1 MERYELNAELRDEV
15 GKSSA
20 RSFRRQGQLPG
31 VVYREGVSQAILLNK
46 KEVAQ
51 FINSTSGEQVIVNLK
66 FGSGESKIALLKDY
80 QADPIRGDLLHTDFF
95 EVSMKEAITVTV
107 PVVTVG
113 EAIGVKRDGGMLQ
126 HILREIEIESL
137 PDKIPGHIDINIT
150 GLELGASVHV
160 SDLQLAEGV
169 KILNDPNEVIVNVI
183 ESKKAE
189 VEEEAAEEAEAT
201 EPEVE
206 KKGKKE
212 EAAESEEEK

>member
-1 MERYELNAELRDEV
+1 MENFELNAELRDSF
-15 GKSSA
+15 GKSAA
-20 RSFRRQGQLPG
+20 RSLRRKGQLPG
-31 VVYREGVSQAILLNK
+31 VVYREGASQPILLNK
-46 KEVAQ
+46 KEVTN

-66 FGSGESKIALLKDY
+66 FNNGDTKVALLKDY

-95 EVSMKEAITVTV
+95 EVSMKEAIVVTV

-113 EAIGVKRDGGMLQ
+113 EAVGVKRDGGILQ
-126 HILREIEIESL
+126 HILREIEIESF
-137 PDKIPGHIDINIT
+137 PDKIPGHIDIDIS

-160 SDLQLAEGV
+160 SDIQLGEGIT
-169 KILNDPNEVIVNVI
+169 ILNDPHDVVVNVI

-189 VEEEAAEEAEAT
+189 VEEVEEVAEIT

-212 EAAESEEEK
+212 EEAEAEK

>member
-1 MERYELNAELRDEV
+1 MDRYELSVEVRDSV
-15 GKSSA
+15 GKSAA

-31 VVYREGVSQAILLNK
+31 IVYREGASQPILLNK
-46 KEVAQ
+46 KEVSQ

-66 FGSGESKIALLKDY
+66 FGNGELKAALLKDY

-95 EVSMKEAITVTV
+95 EVSMKEAIVVTV

-113 EAIGVKRDGGMLQ
+113 ESVGVKRDGGILQ

-137 PDKIPGHIDINIT
+137 PDKIPGHIDIDIT
-150 GLELGASVHV
+150 GLELGGAIHI
-160 SDLQLAEGV
+160 SDIQLAEGV
-169 KILNDPNEVIVNVI
+169 SILNDPNDVVVNVI
-183 ESKKAE
+183 ESKKVE
-189 VEEEAAEEAEAT
+189 VEEGAEEAEVT

-212 EAAESEEEK
+212 EEEPAEEK